1 MYRNPYQTGTS
12 TAEKTIDKKQIQGGS
27 MNGKFFTLPEEKQKR
42 IINAAY
48 VVFAD
53 SSYQKASMS
62 RIAAA
67 GGISKSL
74 LFHYFQ
80 NKKELYLYL
89 WENINRISCEIEL
102 KYYKE
107 TTDFF
112 EIMTRKIL
120 ARCEFMRTAPDEY
133 LFSIRALFAEPLEIR
148 EATGKSYKEVYEDAA
163 GELLGFVDLSV
174 FRPGIDVGMLL
185 EEIDS
190 YLFHSLWQMLSAG
203 KLDPDGLE
211 RDFLKRV
218 GQWRIAYLK

>member
-1 MYRNPYQTGTS
+1 
-12 TAEKTIDKKQIQGGS
+12 

-53 SSYQKASMS
+53 NSYQKASMS

-74 LFHYFQ
+74 LFHYFH

-148 EATGKSYKEVYEDAA
+148 EATGKSYKEVYDGSIQQQEGDQHHDPHHKKTGKDRNIPTVIPEGIPACAA
-163 GELLGFVDLSV
+163 
-174 FRPGIDVGMLL
+174 
-185 EEIDS
+185 
-190 YLFHSLWQMLSAG
+190 FHALVRFFHAPPHFQ
-203 KLDPDGLE
+203 
-211 RDFLKRV
+211 
-218 GQWRIAYLK
+218 

>member
-1 MYRNPYQTGTS
+1 
-12 TAEKTIDKKQIQGGS
+12 
-27 MNGKFFTLPEEKQKR
+27 
-42 IINAAY
+42 
-48 VVFAD
+48 
-53 SSYQKASMS
+53 MS

-120 ARCEFMRTAPDEY
+120 ARCEFMRTALMNIYFPY
-133 LFSIRALFAEPLEIR
+133 GPFCGALGNPGRQPGSHIKKYMKMQRVSCWGSWTFPYSARVLTWECCWRRLT
-148 EATGKSYKEVYEDAA
+148 ATCFTVSGRCC
-163 GELLGFVDLSV
+163 L
-174 FRPGIDVGMLL
+174 PGSWTRTAWKGI
-185 EEIDS
+185 
-190 YLFHSLWQMLSAG
+190 F
-203 KLDPDGLE
+203 
-211 RDFLKRV
+211 
-218 GQWRIAYLK
+218 

>member
-1 MYRNPYQTGTS
+1 
-12 TAEKTIDKKQIQGGS
+12 
-27 MNGKFFTLPEEKQKR
+27 MNKKFFELPLEKQER
-42 IINAAY
+42 IIKAAY
-48 VVFAD
+48 MVFAHD
-53 SSYQKASMS
+53 NYKNASMS
-62 RIAAA
+62 RIADD

-80 NKKELYLYL
+80 NKKDLYLYL

-163 GELLGFVDLSV
+163 GELLGSVDLSV

>member
-1 MYRNPYQTGTS
+1 
-12 TAEKTIDKKQIQGGS
+12 

-74 LFHYFQ
+74 LFHYFH

-89 WENINRISCEIEL
+89 WENINRISNEIEL
-102 KYYKE
+102 KYYYKE
-107 TTDFF
+107 TSDFF
-112 EIMTRKIL
+112 EAMTQKVL
-120 ARCEFMRTAPDEY
+120 ARCEFMRTAPEEY
-133 LFSIRALFAEPLEIR
+133 LFSLRALFAENLEIR
-148 EATGKSYKEVYEDAA
+148 EATGKSYNKTYEDAA
-163 GELLGFVDLSV
+163 DRMLGDLDLSG
-174 FRPGIDVGMLL
+174 FRPGVDVRMLL

-190 YLFHSLWQMLSAG
+190 YLMRCVWQMLSAG

-211 RDFLKRV
+211 KDFLKRV

>member
-1 MYRNPYQTGTS
+1 
-12 TAEKTIDKKQIQGGS
+12 
-27 MNGKFFTLPEEKQKR
+27 MNKKFFELPLEKQER
-42 IINAAY
+42 IIKAAY
-48 VVFAD
+48 MVFAHD
-53 SSYQKASMS
+53 NYKNASMS
-62 RIAAA
+62 RIADD

-80 NKKELYLYL
+80 NKKDLYLYL
-89 WENINRISCEIEL
+89 WKNINRISNEIEL
-102 KYYKE
+102 KYYYKE
-107 TTDFF
+107 TSDFF
-112 EIMTRKIL
+112 EAMTQKVL

>member
-1 MYRNPYQTGTS
+1 
-12 TAEKTIDKKQIQGGS
+12 

-74 LFHYFQ
+74 LFHYFH

-89 WENINRISCEIEL
+89 WENIDRISNEIEL
-102 KYYKE
+102 KYYYKE
-107 TTDFF
+107 TSDFF
-112 EIMTRKIL
+112 EAMTRKVL

-133 LFSIRALFAEPLEIR
+133 LFSLRALFAENPEIR
-148 EATGKSYKEVYEDAA
+148 EATGKSYDKTYEDAA
-163 GELLGFVDLSV
+163 DRMLGDLDLSV
-174 FRPGIDVGMLL
+174 FRPGVDVRMLL

-190 YLFHSLWQMLSAG
+190 YLMRCVWQMLSAG

>member
-1 MYRNPYQTGTS
+1 
-12 TAEKTIDKKQIQGGS
+12 
-27 MNGKFFTLPEEKQKR
+27 MNKKFFELPLEKQER
-42 IINAAY
+42 IIKAAY
-48 VVFAD
+48 VVFAHD
-53 SSYQKASMS
+53 NYKNASMS
-62 RIAAA
+62 KIADA

-80 NKKELYLYL
+80 NKKDLYLYL
-89 WENINRISCEIEL
+89 WENINRISNEIEL
-102 KYYKE
+102 KYYYKE
-107 TTDFF
+107 TSDFF
-112 EIMTRKIL
+112 EAMTQKVL

>member
-1 MYRNPYQTGTS
+1 
-12 TAEKTIDKKQIQGGS
+12 

-74 LFHYFQ
+74 LFHYFH

-89 WENINRISCEIEL
+89 WENINKISNEIEL
-102 KYYKE
+102 KFYYKE
-107 TTDFF
+107 TSDFF
-112 EIMTRKIL
+112 EAMTQKVL
-120 ARCEFMRTAPDEY
+120 AGCEFMRTAPDEY
-133 LFSIRALFAEPLEIR
+133 LFSLRALFAENPEIR
-148 EATGKSYKEVYEDAA
+148 EATGKSYDKTYEDAA
-163 GELLGFVDLSV
+163 DRMLGDLDLSV
-174 FRPGIDVGMLL
+174 FRPGVDVRMLL

-190 YLFHSLWQMLSAG
+190 YLMRCVWQMLSAG
-203 KLDPDGLE
+203 KLDPDGQE
-211 RDFLKRV
+211 KDFLKRV
-218 GQWRIAYLK
+218 GQWRTAYLK

>member
-1 MYRNPYQTGTS
+1 
-12 TAEKTIDKKQIQGGS
+12 
-27 MNGKFFTLPEEKQKR
+27 
-42 IINAAY
+42 
-48 VVFAD
+48 
-53 SSYQKASMS
+53 
-62 RIAAA
+62 
-67 GGISKSL
+67 
-74 LFHYFQ
+74 
-80 NKKELYLYL
+80 
-89 WENINRISCEIEL
+89 
-102 KYYKE
+102 
-107 TTDFF
+107 
-112 EIMTRKIL
+112 MTRKIL

-163 GELLGFVDLSV
+163 GELLGSVNLSV

>member
-1 MYRNPYQTGTS
+1 
-12 TAEKTIDKKQIQGGS
+12 

-48 VVFAD
+48 VVFAN
-53 SSYQKASMS
+53 SSYKKASMS

-74 LFHYFQ
+74 LFHYFH

-89 WENINRISCEIEL
+89 WENINRISNEIEL
-102 KYYKE
+102 KYYYKE
-107 TTDFF
+107 MSDFF
-112 EIMTRKIL
+112 EAMTRKVL

-148 EATGKSYKEVYEDAA
+148 EATEKSYKKAYEDAA
-163 GELLGFVDLSV
+163 GELLGSVDLSV
-174 FRPGIDVGMLL
+174 FRPGVDVRMLL

>member
-1 MYRNPYQTGTS
+1 
-12 TAEKTIDKKQIQGGS
+12 
-27 MNGKFFTLPEEKQKR
+27 MNKKFFELPLEKQER
-42 IINAAY
+42 IIKAAY
-48 VVFAD
+48 MVFAHD
-53 SSYQKASMS
+53 NYKNASMS
-62 RIAAA
+62 RIADD

-80 NKKELYLYL
+80 NKKDLYLYL
-89 WENINRISCEIEL
+89 WENINRISNEIEL
-102 KYYKE
+102 KYYYKE
-107 TTDFF
+107 TSDFF
-112 EIMTRKIL
+112 EAMTQKVL

>member
-1 MYRNPYQTGTS
+1 
-12 TAEKTIDKKQIQGGS
+12 
-27 MNGKFFTLPEEKQKR
+27 MNKKFFELPLEKQER
-42 IINAAY
+42 IIKAAY
-48 VVFAD
+48 MVFAHD
-53 SSYQKASMS
+53 NYKNASMS
-62 RIAAA
+62 RIADA

-80 NKKELYLYL
+80 NKKDLYLYL
-89 WENINRISCEIEL
+89 WENVNRISCEIEL

-163 GELLGFVDLSV
+163 GELLGSVNLSV

>member
-1 MYRNPYQTGTS
+1 
-12 TAEKTIDKKQIQGGS
+12 

-74 LFHYFQ
+74 LFHYFH

-163 GELLGFVDLSV
+163 GKLLGAVDLSV

-190 YLFHSLWQMLSAG
+190 YLFQSLWQMLSAG

-211 RDFLKRV
+211 RDFLRRV

>member
-1 MYRNPYQTGTS
+1 
-12 TAEKTIDKKQIQGGS
+12 
-27 MNGKFFTLPEEKQKR
+27 MNGKFFELPSEKQER
-42 IINAAY
+42 IIKAAY
-48 VVFAD
+48 VVFAHNN
-53 SSYQKASMS
+53 YKNASTS
-62 RIAAA
+62 KIADA
-67 GGISKSL
+67 GDISKSL
-74 LFHYFQ
+74 LFHYFK

-89 WENINRISCEIEL
+89 WENIDRISNEI
-102 KYYKE
+102 
-107 TTDFF
+107 
-112 EIMTRKIL
+112 
-120 ARCEFMRTAPDEY
+120 

-163 GELLGFVDLSV
+163 GKLLGTVDLSV

-190 YLFHSLWQMLSAG
+190 YLFQSLWQMLSVG

>member
-1 MYRNPYQTGTS
+1 
-12 TAEKTIDKKQIQGGS
+12 
-27 MNGKFFTLPEEKQKR
+27 MNKKFFELPLEKQER
-42 IINAAY
+42 IIKAAY
-48 VVFAD
+48 MVFAHD
-53 SSYQKASMS
+53 NYKNASMS
-62 RIAAA
+62 RIADA

-80 NKKELYLYL
+80 NKKDLYLYL
-89 WENINRISCEIEL
+89 WENVNRISCEIEL

-133 LFSIRALFAEPLEIR
+133 LFSIRALFVEPLEIR

-163 GELLGFVDLSV
+163 GELLGSVDLSV

>member
-1 MYRNPYQTGTS
+1 
-12 TAEKTIDKKQIQGGS
+12 

-48 VVFAD
+48 VVFAN
-53 SSYQKASMS
+53 SSYKKASMS

-102 KYYKE
+102 KYYRE

-112 EIMTRKIL
+112 EIMTQKIL

-133 LFSIRALFAEPLEIR
+133 LFSIGPFLRNLW
-148 EATGKSYKEVYEDAA
+148 KS
-163 GELLGFVDLSV
+163 G
-174 FRPGIDVGMLL
+174 RQPGSHIKKYMKMQQVSCWGPWT
-185 EEIDS
+185 
-190 YLFHSLWQMLSAG
+190 FPCSA
-203 KLDPDGLE
+203 
-211 RDFLKRV
+211 RV
-218 GQWRIAYLK
+218 LTWECCWRRLTAICFTVSGRCFQPGSWTRTAWKGIF

>member
-1 MYRNPYQTGTS
+1 
-12 TAEKTIDKKQIQGGS
+12 
-27 MNGKFFTLPEEKQKR
+27 MNGKFFELPLEKQEQ
-42 IINAAY
+42 IIKAAY
-48 VVFAD
+48 VVFAHNN
-53 SSYQKASMS
+53 YKNASTS
-62 RIAAA
+62 KIAAA
-67 GGISKSL
+67 GDISKSL
-74 LFHYFQ
+74 LFHYFK

-89 WENINRISCEIEL
+89 WENIDRISNEIEL
-102 KYYKE
+102 KYYRE
-107 TTDFF
+107 TSDFF
-112 EIMTRKIL
+112 EAMTRKVL

>member
-1 MYRNPYQTGTS
+1 
-12 TAEKTIDKKQIQGGS
+12 
-27 MNGKFFTLPEEKQKR
+27 MNKKFFELPLEKQER
-42 IINAAY
+42 IIKAAY
-48 VVFAD
+48 MVFAHD
-53 SSYQKASMS
+53 NYKKASMS
-62 RIAAA
+62 RIGDA

-80 NKKELYLYL
+80 NKKDLYLYL
-89 WENINRISCEIEL
+89 WENVNRISCEIEL

-163 GELLGFVDLSV
+163 GELLGSVNLSV

>member
-1 MYRNPYQTGTS
+1 
-12 TAEKTIDKKQIQGGS
+12 
-27 MNGKFFTLPEEKQKR
+27 MNKKFFELPLEKQER
-42 IINAAY
+42 IIKAAY
-48 VVFAD
+48 MVFAHD
-53 SSYQKASMS
+53 NYKNASMS
-62 RIAAA
+62 RIADA

-80 NKKELYLYL
+80 NKKDLYLYL
-89 WENINRISCEIEL
+89 WENVNRISCEIEL

-163 GELLGFVDLSV
+163 GELLGSVDLSV